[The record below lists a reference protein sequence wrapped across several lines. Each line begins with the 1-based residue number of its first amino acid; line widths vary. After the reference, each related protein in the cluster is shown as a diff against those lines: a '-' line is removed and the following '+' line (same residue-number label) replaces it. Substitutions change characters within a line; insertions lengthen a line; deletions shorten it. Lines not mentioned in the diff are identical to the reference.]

1 MNIKKLIKGLAF
13 SMLLNSELAM
23 ATDGKKLLAA
33 CQTVINYIDS
43 GETSLDHSSGV
54 DIGLCLGMAEGVRN
68 TMIIY
73 SLSDLP
79 QDSYYRVCLPEGG
92 IKNGQAA
99 RIISS
104 YLMKNPAKLH
114 IDASGL
120 AMFAFIDA
128 YPCK

>member
-1 MNIKKLIKGLAF
+1 MSIKKIITGLTL

-23 ATDGKKLLAA
+23 ATDGNELLAA
-33 CQTVINYIDS
+33 CQTVINYMDS
-43 GETSLDHSSGV
+43 GETSLDHSSDL
-54 DIGLCLGMAEGVRN
+54 DIGLCLGLGEGVRN
-68 TMIIY
+68 TMIFY
-73 SLSDLP
+73 GLSDLP

-104 YLMKNPAKLH
+104 HLMKNPANLH
-114 IDASGL
+114 MDASGL
-120 AMFAFIDA
+120 AMLAFIDA